1 MSPVTAVLRREL
13 RSYFVTPV
21 AYVFL
26 VMFLVL
32 SAILTFFVGDFY
44 ERGQADLQPF
54 FSMQPWLY
62 LILVPAVS
70 MRMWAEEADTG
81 TLELLL
87 TLPVTLAQ
95 AMVGKFLAAW
105 LFVGLALAL
114 TFPLWI
120 TVNYLGP
127 ADNGVIVA
135 GYLGSWLMA
144 GSFIAIGAC
153 MSALTR
159 SQVVAFI
166 LTALACTLF
175 VLIGMPQIVDLFRGP
190 VMGKLVKGV
199 AHLSMLRHFEAISR
213 GVLDVRDLLYFVLT
227 TFGWLLAGVLL
238 LDLKRT
244 R

>member
-1 MSPVTAVLRREL
+1 MNPVNAVMRREL

-26 VMFLVL
+26 VIFLVL
-32 SAILTFFVGDFY
+32 AGILTFYAGDFY

-54 FSMQPWLY
+54 FMMHPWLY
-62 LILVPAVS
+62 LILVPAIT
-70 MRMWAEEADTG
+70 MRMWAEEAKGG

-87 TLPVTLAQ
+87 TLPLTLWQ
-95 AMVGKFLAAW
+95 AMLGKFFAAW
-105 LFVGLALAL
+105 LFIGLALVL
-114 TFPLWI
+114 TFPIWI
-120 TVNYLGP
+120 TVNYLGSP
-127 ADNGVIVA
+127 DNGVILA

-153 MSALTR
+153 LSALTR

-166 LTALACTLF
+166 LTALVC
-175 VLIGMPQIVDLFRGP
+175 VLLILVGQPQVLDFFSGAVPR
-190 VMGKLVKGV
+190 KLINAV
-199 AHLSMLRHFEAISR
+199 AHLSMLRHFEAIAR
-213 GVLDVRDLLYFVLT
+213 GVLDIRDMMYFLLST
-227 TFGWLLAGVLL
+227 IGWLVAGVLL

>member
-1 MSPVTAVLRREL
+1 MSPVVAVMRREL

-26 VMFLVL
+26 VIFLVV
-32 SAILTFFVGDFY
+32 SDILTFFVGDFY

-54 FSMQPWLY
+54 FTMQPWLY
-62 LILVPAVS
+62 LILVPAIT
-70 MRMWAEEADTG
+70 MRMWAEESNAG

-87 TLPVTLAQ
+87 TLPLTLWQ
-95 AMVGKFLAAW
+95 AMAGKFLAAW
-105 LFVGLALAL
+105 AFVGMALAL

-127 ADNGVIVA
+127 ADNGVILA

-144 GSFIAIGAC
+144 GTFVAVGAC
-153 MSALTR
+153 LSALTR

-166 LTALACTLF
+166 LTALVCTLF
-175 VLIGMPQIVDLFRGP
+175 VLVGLPQVVDLFHGP
-190 VMGKLVKGV
+190 VVAKLLKGV
-199 AHLSMLRHFEAISR
+199 AHLSILRHFAAISR
-213 GVLDVRDLLYFVLT
+213 GVLDVRDLLYFVLST
-227 TFGWLLAGVLL
+227 LGWLIAGVLL